1 MRDTYNII
9 PFTMALTLHVLVFG
23 SMFLAFDWSRNV
35 QPITPMAITAT
46 LITESA
52 VVVPPPVERR
62 PEPEPVVVEPE
73 PDVPDPAEQERIRL
87 EEEARLEEAR
97 LERQRIERERE
108 AERQRQAELDR
119 QRQAE
124 LEAQRR
130 AEEEARLERER
141 LEAERR
147 RQEDIERQRQ
157 ENLRLM
163 QEEEERLL
171 AEARQAELQAEAER
185 LEAMNSTDM
194 QLYQMAIRQD
204 VQRNWIRPATAP
216 DDLEC
221 LVAVRQ
227 LTNGE
232 VVSVRVVQCNGDDAA
247 VRSIV
252 AAVNRA
258 SPLPLPNNPLL
269 FLAEF
274 QFRFTIP
281 D

>member
-9 PFTMALTLHVLVFG
+9 PFTMALLLHVLVFG
-23 SMFLAFDWSRNV
+23 AMLVAFDWSRNV
-35 QPITPMAITAT
+35 QSITPMVITAT
-46 LITESA
+46 LVTESA
-52 VVVPPPVERR
+52 GVVQPPPVERQ
-62 PEPEPVVVEPE
+62 PEPEPVVEPE
-73 PDVPDPAEQERIRL
+73 PVLPDPAEQERIRL

-97 LERQRIERERE
+97 LEQQRIERERE
-108 AERQRQAELDR
+108 QER

-124 LEAQRR
+124 LEAQRL

-141 LEAERR
+141 AEAERR

-157 ENLRLM
+157 ENLRQM

-171 AEARQAELQAEAER
+171 AEAQQAEIDAEAER

-194 QLYQMAIRQD
+194 QLYQLAIKQD
-204 VQRNWIRPATAP
+204 VQRNWNRPATAR

-221 LVAVRQ
+221 MVAIRQ

-232 VVSVRVVQCNGDDAA
+232 VVSVRILQCNGDAA
-247 VRSIV
+247 VQRSIV

-258 SPLPLPNNPLL
+258 SPLPLPRNPLV
-269 FLAEF
+269 FLDEF

>member
-1 MRDTYNII
+1 MRDSYNII
-9 PFTMALTLHVLVFG
+9 PVTMALLLHVVVFG
-23 SMFLAFDWSRNV
+23 AMLVAFDWSRNV

-46 LITESA
+46 LVTESA
-52 VVVPPPVERR
+52 VVIPPPPVERE

-73 PDVPDPAEQERIRL
+73 PDLPDPAEQERIRL

-108 AERQRQAELDR
+108 QERI
-119 QRQAE
+119 RQAE

-130 AEEEARLERER
+130 AEEEERLERER
-141 LEAERR
+141 QEAERR

-163 QEEEERLL
+163 QEEENRLL
-171 AEARQAELQAEAER
+171 EEARQAELQAEAER

-204 VQRNWIRPATAP
+204 VQRNWIRPATAR

-232 VVSVRVVQCNGDDAA
+232 VVSVRIVQCNGDEA
-247 VRSIV
+247 VQRSIR

-269 FLAEF
+269 FLDEF

>member
-1 MRDTYNII
+1 MRDSYNII
-9 PFTMALTLHVLVFG
+9 PVTMALFLHVLVFG
-23 SMFLAFDWSRNV
+23 AMLVAFDWSRNV

-46 LITESA
+46 LVTESA
-52 VVVPPPVERR
+52 VVVPPPPVERQ

-73 PDVPDPAEQERIRL
+73 PDLPDPAEQERIRL
-87 EEEARLEEAR
+87 EEEARILEAR
-97 LERQRIERERE
+97 REQERIARERE
-108 AERQRQAELDR
+108 LER

-124 LEAQRR
+124 LEAQRL

-141 LEAERR
+141 AEAERR

-171 AEARQAELQAEAER
+171 AEARQAELAAEAER
-185 LEAMNSTDM
+185 LEAMNSTEM
-194 QLYQMAIRQD
+194 QLYQTAIRQKI
-204 VQRNWIRPATAP
+204 QRNWTQPATARE
-216 DDLEC
+216 DLLC

-227 LTNGE
+227 LPNGE
-232 VVSVRVVQCNGDDAA
+232 VVSVRILNECNGDD
-247 VRSIV
+247 VVKRSIV
-252 AAVNRA
+252 AAVRNA

-269 FLAEF
+269 FLDEF
-274 QFRFTIP
+274 TFRFTIP